1 MELPVWPTTA
11 LNILIVAQRGP
22 LGFEAALFA
31 LSLRHTNPSFDGK
44 LFVATPVAGD
54 LWPQDPSLPTGS
66 HARRYRLAPLSLF

>member
-11 LNILIVAQRGP
+11 FNTLIVAQRGR

-31 LSLRHTNPSFDGK
+31 LSLRRTNPGFGGK